1 MRTPS
6 SPRLAAG
13 VIVRRRRDGAVLLGA
28 RTEHARSWPG
38 TLAFPGGAVDDDDH
52 LLPLRSG
59 VTGEPAAFRAGAL
72 REALEEAGLV
82 MLCHGDGTAADDDV
96 ARDIVARM
104 ARGERLIA
112 ILAGSGL
119 WLDDTPLHDL
129 GAWLT
134 AEGSFLVARYLLAV
148 DEAPRRLPPPTEELR
163 DLDLQ
168 DPVSLVDG
176 WTEGRV
182 FLPPPI
188 RTQLR
193 RLADLAR
200 RQPSDDD
207 VAATLRP
214 PPGEGERRRKDIVAG
229 VALLDPKTPTLWPAT
244 TTNCVVLG
252 CGDVLLVDPAAVW
265 ADERTAFDEALDV
278 TLEGRAVRGIFLT
291 HHHHD
296 HVGDAARLKLRFGCP
311 VYAHRL
317 TAGQLD
323 DDLVDVVVD
332 EGFAFDLPGG
342 GHGPDR
348 RFVAVHTPGHARGHL
363 CLWEER
369 LKLLVAGDMVAAVG
383 SILIDPPEG
392 HMATYL
398 ASLRRLVALQ
408 PRSLVPAHGPLLVDA
423 VARLEQQVQH
433 RLARSQKVLDA
444 VRQGARDVDGIVA
457 AAYGPDTPPQMFP
470 FAARSVHAIMEQL
483 VEEGRAVVDG
493 DGWRA
498 A

>member
-1 MRTPS
+1 MTTTS
-6 SPRLAAG
+6 NPRLAAG

-59 VTGEPAAFRAGAL
+59 STGEQAAFRGGAM
-72 REALEEAGLV
+72 REALEEAGLAL
-82 MLCHGDGTAADDDV
+82 LCHGDGTAADDAVVD
-96 ARDIVARM
+96 DIVARM
-104 ARGERLIA
+104 ASGERLIA

-119 WLDDTPLHDL
+119 LLNDGALHDL

-134 AEGSFLVARYLLAV
+134 AEGSFLVARFLLAV
-148 DEAPRRLPPPTEELR
+148 DEAPRRLPPPTQELR
-163 DLDLQ
+163 DIALQ
-168 DPVSLVDG
+168 DPVALVDG
-176 WTEGRV
+176 WLDGRV

-188 RTQLR
+188 RIQLR

-200 RQPSDDD
+200 QRPTDND
-207 VAATLRP
+207 VAATLRTV
-214 PPGEGERRRKDIVAG
+214 PGEAERRRKDIVAG

-252 CGDVLLVDPAAVW
+252 CGDVILVDPAAVW
-265 ADERTAFDEALDV
+265 DAERAAFDDALDV
-278 TLEGRAVRGIFLT
+278 ILEGRAVRGIFLT

-296 HVGDAARLKLRFGCP
+296 HVGDAARLKARFGCP
-311 VYAHRL
+311 VYGHAH
-317 TAGQLD
+317 TAAQLD
-323 DDLVDVVVD
+323 AGVVD
-332 EGFAFDLPGG
+332 IVIDDGFAFDLPGG
-342 GHGPDR
+342 DHGPDR

-369 LKLLVAGDMVAAVG
+369 LRLLVAGDMVAAVG

-398 ASLRRLVALQ
+398 ASLRRLIALA

-433 RLARSQKVLDA
+433 RLARGRKVHDA
-444 VRQGARDVDGIVA
+444 VVQGAKDVEAIVA
-457 AAYGPDTPPQMFP
+457 TAYGPDTPPQMFP
-470 FAARSVHAIMEQL
+470 FAARSVLAIMEQL
-483 VEEGRAVVDG
+483 VEEGRCVVDG

>member
-1 MRTPS
+1 MTTPS

-28 RTEHARSWPG
+28 RTERARSWPG

-59 VTGEPAAFRAGAL
+59 VTGEQAAFRAGAL
-72 REALEEAGLV
+72 REALEEAGLAR
-82 MLCHGDGTAADDDV
+82 LCHGDGTAADDDV
-96 ARDIVARM
+96 VADIVARM

-119 WLDDTPLHDL
+119 RLDDEGLHEL

-134 AEGSFLVARYLLAV
+134 AEGSFLVARFLLPV
-148 DEAPRRLPPPTEELR
+148 DEAPRRLAPPTQELR
-163 DLDLQ
+163 DIELQ
-168 DPVSLVDG
+168 DPVALVDG
-176 WTEGRV
+176 WREGRV

-188 RTQLR
+188 RTQVH

-200 RQPSDDD
+200 RPSTDDD
-207 VAATLRP
+207 VAVALRRV
-214 PPGEGERRRKDIVAG
+214 PGEAERRRKDIVAG

-252 CGDVLLVDPAAVW
+252 CGDVILVDPAAVW
-265 ADERTAFDEALDV
+265 EAERAAFDNTLDV
-278 TLEGRAVRGIFLT
+278 ILEGRRVRGIFLT

-296 HVGDAARLKLRFGCP
+296 HVGDAARLKARFGCP

-317 TAGQLD
+317 TAEQLED
-323 DDLVDVVVD
+323 GVVD
-332 EGFAFDLPGG
+332 IVVDDGFVFDLPGQ

-369 LKLLVAGDMVAAVG
+369 LRLLVAGDMVAAVG

-398 ASLRRLVALQ
+398 ASLRRLIALQ

-433 RLARSQKVLDA
+433 RLARGQKVLDA
-444 VRQGARDVDGIVA
+444 VRQGARDVDGIVG

-470 FAARSVHAIMEQL
+470 FAARSVMAIMEQL

>member
-1 MRTPS
+1 M
-6 SPRLAAG
+6 
-13 VIVRRRRDGAVLLGA
+13 RRRGDGAVLVGA

-59 VTGEPAAFRAGAL
+59 TTGEAAACRAGAL

-82 MLCHGDGTAADDDV
+82 MLCYGDGTACDDDV
-96 ARDIVARM
+96 ARDVVARL
-104 ARGERLIA
+104 AGGERLIE
-112 ILAGSGL
+112 ILSGSGL
-119 WLDDTPLHDL
+119 LLDDTPLREL
-129 GAWLT
+129 GAWRT
-134 AEGSFLVARYLLAV
+134 AEGTFLVARFLIAV
-148 DEAPRRLPPPTEELR
+148 DEAPRRLPPPTQELR

-168 DPVSLVDG
+168 DPVALVQG
-176 WTEGRV
+176 WYEGRV

-200 RQPSDDD
+200 QRPGDDE
-207 VAATLRP
+207 VAAILRV

-265 ADERTAFDEALDV
+265 ADERAAFDDALEV
-278 TLEGRAVRGIFLT
+278 ILEGRAVRGIFLT

-296 HVGDAARLKLRFGCP
+296 HVGDAARQKARLGCP

-317 TAGQLD
+317 TAAQLD
-323 DDLVDVVVD
+323 DGLVDVIID
-332 EGFAFDLPGG
+332 DGFVFDLPGA

-369 LKLLVAGDMVAAVG
+369 LRLLVAGDMVAAMG

-398 ASLRRLVALQ
+398 ASLQRLIALS

-423 VARLEQQVQH
+423 VARLEQQLQH
-433 RLARSQKVLDA
+433 RLARGRKVHDA
-444 VRQGARDVDGIVA
+444 VVQGAHDVEAIVA
-457 AAYGPDTPPQMFP
+457 AVYGPDTPPEMFP

-483 VEEGRAVVDG
+483 VEQGRAIVDG

>member
-1 MRTPS
+1 VTTPR

-52 LLPLRSG
+52 LLPLRSRLS
-59 VTGEPAAFRAGAL
+59 GEQAAYRGGAL

-82 MLCHGDGTAADDDV
+82 MLCHGDGTACDDDV

-119 WLDDTPLHDL
+119 WLDDTALRDL

-134 AEGSFLVARYLLAV
+134 AEGSFLVARFLLAV
-148 DEAPRRLPPPTEELR
+148 DEAPRRLPPPTQELR
-163 DLDLQ
+163 DLALQ
-168 DPVSLVDG
+168 DPVALVEG
-176 WTEGRV
+176 WQDGRV

-200 RQPSDDD
+200 QHPGDDD
-207 VAATLRP
+207 VAATLRV
-214 PPGEGERRRKDIVAG
+214 PPGEGERRRKAVVAG

-265 ADERTAFDEALDV
+265 TDERAAFDNALDV
-278 TLEGRAVRGIFLT
+278 TLEGRAVRGVFLT

-296 HVGDAARLKLRFGCP
+296 HVGDAARQKARFGCP

-317 TAGQLD
+317 TAEQLD
-323 DDLVDVVVD
+323 DGLVDIVID
-332 EGFAFDLPGG
+332 DGFVFDLPGA

-369 LKLLVAGDMVAAVG
+369 LRLLVAGDMVAAVG

-398 ASLRRLVALQ
+398 ASLRRLIALS

-433 RLARSQKVLDA
+433 RLARGRKVYDA
-444 VRQGARDVDGIVA
+444 VVHGAHDVEGIVA
-457 AAYGPDTPPQMFP
+457 VAYGPDTPPQMFP

-483 VEEGRAVVDG
+483 VEDGRCVVDG

>member
-1 MRTPS
+1 M
-6 SPRLAAG
+6 
-13 VIVRRRRDGAVLLGA
+13 RRRRDGAVLLGA

-59 VTGEPAAFRAGAL
+59 ATGEQAAFRGGAL
-72 REALEEAGLV
+72 REALEEAGLAL
-82 MLCHGDGTAADDDV
+82 LCHGDGTAADDVVVD
-96 ARDIVARM
+96 DIVARM

-119 WLDDTPLHDL
+119 SLDDRDLRDL

-134 AEGSFLVARYLLAV
+134 AEGSFLVARYLLPV
-148 DEAPRRLPPPTEELR
+148 DDGPRRLCAPPTRELS
-163 DLDLQ
+163 DIALQ
-168 DPVSLVDG
+168 DPVALVDG
-176 WTEGRV
+176 WLDGRV

-193 RLADLAR
+193 RLAGLAGE
-200 RQPSDDD
+200 QHPPADDD
-207 VAATLRP
+207 VVAALRP
-214 PPGEGERRRKDIVAG
+214 PPTEPERRRKDVVAG
-229 VALLDPKTPTLWPAT
+229 VTLLDPKTPTLWPAT

-265 ADERTAFDEALDV
+265 DAERAAFDDALDV
-278 TLEGRAVRGIFLT
+278 ILEGRAVRGIFLT

-296 HVGDAARLKLRFGCP
+296 HVGDAARLKARFGCP

-317 TAGQLD
+317 TASQLD
-323 DDLVDVVVD
+323 DVVVD
-332 EGFAFDLPGG
+332 VVIDDGFVFDLPGG

-363 CLWEER
+363 CLWEPALR
-369 LKLLVAGDMVAAVG
+369 LLVAGDMVAAVG

-398 ASLRRLVALQ
+398 ASLQRLIALS

-423 VARLEQQVQH
+423 VARLELQVQH
-433 RLARSQKVLDA
+433 RLARGRKVHDA
-444 VRQGARDVDGIVA
+444 VVQGAHDVEAIVA

-470 FAARSVHAIMEQL
+470 FAARSVLAIMEQL

-493 DGWRA
+493 TGWRA